1 FGIEAITPDEAARAE
16 VHRLIYEELCRGRF
30 EPASREL
37 LQAQVAALADRG
49 AQAAILGC
57 TELGLL
63 LPADSPAAL
72 PLFDSTELQA
82 RAAVDWMLG

>member
-1 FGIEAITPDEAARAE
+1 M
-16 VHRLIYEELCRGRF
+16 IYDELCRGRF
-30 EPASREL
+30 EPASRERL
-37 LQAQVAALADRG
+37 RAEVARLAGRG

-63 LPADSPAAL
+63 LPAGSEAAL
-72 PLFDSTELQA
+72 PLLDSTELQA

>member
-1 FGIEAITPDEAARAE
+1 
-16 VHRLIYEELCRGRF
+16 V
-30 EPASREL
+30 
-37 LQAQVAALADRG
+37 
-49 AQAAILGC
+49 LGC